1 MDKMQTYRVFST
13 VAEQLSFTKAAEL
26 LNLPRATV
34 STTVQSLEARLRV
47 QLLNRTTRSVSLTME
62 GELFLEQCMKVL
74 NDVDELEGIFQRSG
88 RMLSGRIRIDMP
100 VNFAREMVLPY
111 LSEFRAQYPEILI
124 DLSSTDDFIDVA
136 SESVDLVIRSGAYG
150 QGNFTV
156 KKLMDVRMGN
166 YVSAHYKKQFGIP
179 ASLAELTQHS
189 MISYARRLSTSEVD
203 FVYEQAGKV
212 HKTKVMSSLN
222 VNNTVAYTDAC
233 LGGLGIAQLP
243 TVAVQKYINSGD
255 LIEILPDYRMP
266 NGRIDL
272 IYLRNKQLSGRVLAF
287 IEWLEA
293 KLSPQGTT
301 LKT

>member
-1 MDKMQTYRVFST
+1 MDKIQTYRVFST

-47 QLLNRTTRSVSLTME
+47 QLLNRTTRSVSLTIE
-62 GELFLEQCMKVL
+62 GELFLEQCVKVL
-74 NDVDELEGIFQRSG
+74 NDVDELEGMFRRSG
-88 RMLSGRIRIDMP
+88 RKLSGRIRIDMP
-100 VNFAREMVLPY
+100 VNFAKEMILPY

-136 SESVDLVIRSGAYG
+136 SESVDLVIRSGEYA

-166 YVSAHYKKQFGIP
+166 YVSAHYSERFGIP
-179 ASLAELTQHS
+179 GSLAELRQHS
-189 MISYARRLSTSEVD
+189 LVSYAKRLSTPEVD
-203 FVYEQAGKV
+203 FIYEHSGKV
-212 HKTKVMSSLN
+212 RKTKVMSSLN

-233 LGGLGIAQLP
+233 LGGLGMAQLP
-243 TVAVQKYINSGD
+243 TAAVQRYINSGD

-266 NGRIDL
+266 NGQIDL
-272 IYLRNKQLSGRVLAF
+272 IYLRNKKLSRRVLAF
-287 IEWLEA
+287 IEWLET
-293 KLSPQGTT
+293 KLGEGSD
-301 LKT
+301 

>member
-34 STTVQSLEARLRV
+34 STTIQGLEARLRV
-47 QLLNRTTRSVSLTME
+47 QLLNRTTRSVSLTIE

-74 NDVDELEGIFQRSG
+74 NDVDELESIFRHSG
-88 RMLSGRIRIDMP
+88 QLLSGRIRIDMP
-100 VNFAREMVLPY
+100 VNFAKEMVLPY
-111 LSEFRAQYPEILI
+111 LSEFREQYPEILI

-136 SESVDLVIRSGAYG
+136 SESVDLVIRSGAYA

-166 YVSAHYKKQFGIP
+166 YVSASYRKQFGIP
-179 ASLAELTQHS
+179 TSLADLHQHTL
-189 MISYARRLSTSEVD
+189 ISYSRRLRTPEVD
-203 FVYEQAGKV
+203 FIYEHAGKMC
-212 HKTKVMSSLN
+212 KIKIMSGIN
-222 VNNTVAYTDAC
+222 VNNTVTYTDAC

-243 TVAVQKYINSGD
+243 TAAVQKYINSGE
-255 LIEILPDYRMP
+255 LIEVLPDYRRP

-293 KLSPQGTT
+293 KVVHPN
-301 LKT
+301 

>member
-47 QLLNRTTRSVSLTME
+47 QLLNRTTRSVSLTIE
-62 GELFLEQCMKVL
+62 GELFLEQCLKVL
-74 NDVDELEGIFQRSG
+74 KDVDELEGIFRRSG
-88 RMLSGRIRIDMP
+88 QLLSGRIRIDMP
-100 VNFAREMVLPY
+100 VNFAKEMVLPY

-136 SESVDLVIRSGAYG
+136 SESVDLVIRSGVYA

-166 YVSAHYKKQFGIP
+166 YVSAHYSKQFGIP
-179 ASLAELTQHS
+179 SSLAELRQHTLV
-189 MISYARRLSTSEVD
+189 SYARRLSNPEVD
-203 FVYEQAGKV
+203 FIYEQAGKV
-212 HKTKVMSSLN
+212 YKTRVMSSIN
-222 VNNTVAYTDAC
+222 VNNTVTYTDAC

-243 TVAVQKYINSGD
+243 TKAVQKYINSGE

-266 NGRIDL
+266 DGRIDL
-272 IYLRNKQLSGRVLAF
+272 VYLRNKQLSGRVLAF

-293 KLSPQGTT
+293 KLSHPN
-301 LKT
+301 